1 MNLGKIWELKIHR
14 KYCNDI
20 KKYIWLLIYWVYI
33 LPSPTFYIKK
43 MYVCICIYV
52 RLQIH
57 MFPTVMLC
65 YIHFTDFQVS
75 S

>member
-1 MNLGKIWELKIHR
+1 MGV
-14 KYCNDI
+14 
-20 KKYIWLLIYWVYI
+20 KKSIVNIVII
-33 LPSPTFYIKK
+33 LRNMFGYLSIEYGYHLVQHFISKK

-57 MFPTVMLC
+57 MFPTVMLL